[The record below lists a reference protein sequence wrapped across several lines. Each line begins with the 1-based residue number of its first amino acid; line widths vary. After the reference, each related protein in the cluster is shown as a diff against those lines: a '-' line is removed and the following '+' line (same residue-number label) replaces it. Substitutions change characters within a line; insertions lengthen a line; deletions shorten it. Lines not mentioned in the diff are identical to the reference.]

1 MPAER
6 GWGGGAVGGP
16 PAAPRAGVW
25 RLGVGSGSRP
35 ALSRGESRVREDS
48 CGATTT
54 GEAPALCS
62 ALGRLAGSSEPT
74 GPCGVPGGQERLGC
88 SRFTPHTATLG
99 VRSLQK
105 MFLRDQI
112 SEFSAKMFRGVYAE
126 LSE

>member
-35 ALSRGESRVREDS
+35 ALSRGESRVQEDS

-62 ALGRLAGSSEPT
+62 ALSRTAGSSEPT
-74 GPCGVPGGQERLGC
+74 GPCGVPGGPGASWLFPLHSSYSHFGGQE
-88 SRFTPHTATLG
+88 
-99 VRSLQK
+99 
-105 MFLRDQI
+105 
-112 SEFSAKMFRGVYAE
+112 SAENVSARPDF
-126 LSE
+126 